1 VDENLSE
8 IERAEW
14 LKGFIRENWL
24 YAVLGV
30 ALALGGM
37 YGWKAWQRHQDEQS
51 FQAAARFEQ
60 MLEALSRNDKEQ
72 GLKLA
77 GEIKSEFGRTPYAEQ
92 AELVL
97 ARVQVEAGELDQA
110 AARLAALMAA
120 TKDDE
125 LALVARLRLA
135 RVQLAQGSAD
145 QALVTLDGATAS
157 AGEARVQELRGDALL
172 VKGDRAG
179 ALKAYQAAK
188 AAAEAAPAA
197 GLVDAELIE
206 LKIDDLAG
214 AATAAAAPAGGSS
227 TAIPAAAPATAVQ
240 Q

>member
-14 LKGFIRENWL
+14 LKSFIRENWL

-37 YGWKAWQRHQDEQS
+37 YGWKAWQKHQDEQS
-51 FQAAARFEQ
+51 IQAAARFEQ

-72 GLKLA
+72 GFKLA
-77 GEIKSEFGRTPYAEQ
+77 GEIKSEYGTTPYADQ

-97 ARVQVEAGELDQA
+97 ARVQVEAGEFEPA
-110 AARLAALMAA
+110 AARLAALMTA
-120 TKDDE
+120 TKDEE

-135 RVQLAQGSAD
+135 RVQLAQGNPD
-145 QALVTLDGATAS
+145 QALVTLDGAKAS
-157 AGEARVQELRGDALL
+157 AGEARVHELRGDALL
-172 VKGDRAG
+172 TKGDRAG

-188 AAAEAAPAA
+188 TAAEAATGA
-197 GLVDAELIE
+197 GLVDAELID

-214 AATAAAAPAGGSS
+214 AATAAAGSAA
-227 TAIPAAAPATAVQ
+227 TAAPAIKQ
-240 Q
+240 